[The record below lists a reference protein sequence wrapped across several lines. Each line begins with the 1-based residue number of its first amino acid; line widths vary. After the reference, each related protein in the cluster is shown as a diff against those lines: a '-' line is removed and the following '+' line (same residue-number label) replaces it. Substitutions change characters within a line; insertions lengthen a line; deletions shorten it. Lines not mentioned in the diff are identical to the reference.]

1 MNKND
6 FFCNNCGICGHLYKN
21 CHYPIISLGIISFF
35 LQENNDIQFLLV
47 KRKDSIGYSD
57 FIRGK
62 YELTEINIIR
72 LLDIMTLHEKDK
84 ITNLS
89 FDELWQD
96 LWKVE
101 NTKQEHYIEYQNS
114 KSKFSLLK
122 KQFSVSELIKKSNTM
137 FINTEWGFPKGR
149 REKLETDLECARREF
164 EEETDLNKTDYS
176 LLKLTPIIEDINGSD
191 NIKYRH
197 IYYIAKLN
205 KIDVKLNKDN
215 LNQMKEISD
224 IKLMNYETISNNI
237 RPYHKEKLK
246 IINSIIESLKFL
258 KIYN

>member
-1 MNKND
+1 MNKNEI
-6 FFCNNCGICGHLYKN
+6 FCNNCGISGHLYKN
-21 CHYPIISLGIISFF
+21 CHYPIISLGIISFY
-35 LQENNDIQFLLV
+35 LQENNIQFLLV

-62 YELTEINIIR
+62 YELTNTNIIR
-72 LLDIMTLHEKDK
+72 LLDIMTLYEKDK
-84 ITNLS
+84 LCKLT

-101 NTKQEHYIEYQNS
+101 NTKKEHFIEYQNS
-114 KSKFSLLK
+114 KSKYLLLK
-122 KQFSVSELIKKSNTM
+122 KKFNLDDLIKSSNTN

-149 REKLETDLECARREF
+149 REKLETDLECAIREF
-164 EEETDLNKTDYS
+164 EEETDLTKNDYS
-176 LLKLTPIIEDINGSD
+176 LLKLRPIIEDINGSD

-197 IYYIAKLN
+197 IYYIARLN
-205 KIDVKLNKDN
+205 KVDVQLNKAN
-215 LNQMKEISD
+215 LNQIKEISD
-224 IKLMNYETISNNI
+224 IKLMNYETINDNL

-246 IINSIIESLKFL
+246 IITSIIESLKFL